1 MTSLYIVTQREMRCL
16 HKPAPLEAYINT
28 AHDLCGRLYIT
39 STRTLFNWHRKRARA
54 RLLCDCDLESAATR
68 HTPPAGTHIHALFYS
83 THRRRRTHAAEYR
96 LTLRCAGCCGLYVL
110 TCIRRQ
116 REQARANAARDD
128 VYRLTYIWRAAAAA
142 AI

>member
-54 RLLCDCDLESAATR
+54 RAYFAIATLNQPRSVTHHQLE
-68 HTPPAGTHIHALFYS
+68 HIYMRCS
-83 THRRRRTHAAEYR
+83 TAHI
-96 LTLRCAGCCGLYVL
+96 VD
-110 TCIRRQ
+110 
-116 REQARANAARDD
+116 AARTPQNIDLLSD
-128 VYRLTYIWRAAAAA
+128 VQAAAGYMY
-142 AI
+142 